1 MRIFKHVF
9 FRQNSGKAIAESPLP
24 PKTMINLGFQKDT
37 CRGRRRI
44 FQNFGRRSEK
54 VKTKLAFSN
63 PLFYPCIGGGGGHP
77 GMALGFWGSE
87 IGVARVGACLDY
99 PHDRSRFFS
108 KRRLSFLLGNEAL

>member
-63 PLFYPCIGGGGGHP
+63 PLFYPCIGGEGGIP
-77 GMALGFWGSE
+77 VWLWGS
-87 IGVARVGACLDY
+87 G
-99 PHDRSRFFS
+99 
-108 KRRLSFLLGNEAL
+108 EAK